1 MREVY
6 LDNAATTRVDE
17 RIVKLMTE
25 VMLDAYGNPSSVHRV
40 GRKAKVYLDKAR
52 EQVAALLNAQK
63 DEIYFTSGGTE
74 SDNMALRGVAYAKR
88 AKGKH
93 IITTQVE
100 HHAILHACEQLEKEG
115 FSVTFLPVDEYGMVS
130 VAAVEAA
137 ITPETILISVMYANN
152 EIGTIMPIK
161 EIGAL
166 ARSKGIL
173 FHTDAVQAAGQLE
186 LDVVRDNVDLLSMT
200 AHKIHG
206 PKGSGAIYIR
216 RGVRLQP
223 MLRGGAQERQVRP
236 GTEAMPGIAG
246 LGLAAELARENLEK
260 NSAYVADLR
269 DKLISGLFEKIP
281 FLRLNGHPTQRLA
294 NNANVSIEY
303 IEGEGM
309 LLSLDMVGIAASS
322 GSACT
327 SGSLDPSHVLL
338 ATGLDHATAH
348 GSLRLSLS
356 HETTL
361 ADIEYVLEKLPPIV
375 ERLRAMSPLYDS
387 KVLQCARAEQ
397 RGNDCLRACK

>member
-115 FSVTFLPVDEYGMVS
+115 FSVTYLPVDEYGMVS

-166 ARSKGIL
+166 ARSKGI
-173 FHTDAVQAAGQLE
+173 
-186 LDVVRDNVDLLSMT
+186 
-200 AHKIHG
+200 
-206 PKGSGAIYIR
+206 
-216 RGVRLQP
+216 
-223 MLRGGAQERQVRP
+223 
-236 GTEAMPGIAG
+236 
-246 LGLAAELARENLEK
+246 
-260 NSAYVADLR
+260 
-269 DKLISGLFEKIP
+269 
-281 FLRLNGHPTQRLA
+281 
-294 NNANVSIEY
+294 
-303 IEGEGM
+303 
-309 LLSLDMVGIAASS
+309 
-322 GSACT
+322 
-327 SGSLDPSHVLL
+327 
-338 ATGLDHATAH
+338 
-348 GSLRLSLS
+348 
-356 HETTL
+356 
-361 ADIEYVLEKLPPIV
+361 
-375 ERLRAMSPLYDS
+375 
-387 KVLQCARAEQ
+387 
-397 RGNDCLRACK
+397 